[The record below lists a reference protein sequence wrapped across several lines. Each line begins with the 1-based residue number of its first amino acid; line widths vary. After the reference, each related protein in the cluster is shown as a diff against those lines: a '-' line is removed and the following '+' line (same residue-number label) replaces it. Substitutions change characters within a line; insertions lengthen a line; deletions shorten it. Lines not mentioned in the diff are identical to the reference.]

1 MHLFSRPHWIRQIVS
16 RIAILWP
23 FKAVGTMLFMGFFF
37 WGYFGVLHHPLFP
50 TTIMPLIGLDAWIP
64 FTPLAFPAYV
74 SLWVYA
80 SLAPALLAN
89 SRILAI
95 FGLWMAG
102 LCLFSLGIF
111 WLFPTAVP
119 AAGIDWSL
127 YPQMAIIKDTD
138 TVGNAC
144 PSLHVATAVFSA
156 WWLDRVF
163 RTVRAPLAVRCL
175 SGVQCLAILW
185 STVATRQHVAL
196 DVLAG
201 TVVGTAFAILSLRHA
216 LAAGTAREV

>member
-1 MHLFSRPHWIRQIVS
+1 MPLYSRSHWIRQIAS

-23 FKAVGTMLFMGFFF
+23 FKAVGTMLFMGIFF
-37 WGYFGVLHHPLFP
+37 WGYFGVLRNPLFP
-50 TTIMPLIGLDAWIP
+50 TTIMPLIGLDEWVP

-89 SRILAI
+89 IRTLAI

-102 LCLFSLGIF
+102 LCLFALGIF

-119 AAGIDWSL
+119 VADIDWRL
-127 YPQMAIIKDTD
+127 YPQMAIIKNADAS
-138 TVGNAC
+138 GNAC
-144 PSLHVATAVFSA
+144 PSLHVAAAVFTAV
-156 WWLDRVF
+156 WLDRVF
-163 RTVRAPLAVRCL
+163 RTIGAPLTLRCL
-175 SGVQCLAILW
+175 SGLQCLAILW
-185 STVATRQHVAL
+185 STVATRQHVML

-201 TVVGTAFAILSLRHA
+201 TLVGTAFAVLSLRHA
-216 LAAGTAREV
+216 LATEGAQEI